1 MSLYMVG
8 QKTPTHRSPK
18 TSFWASMCGGCHFNA
33 NYNIISTMKLSLIML
48 FLFFSCSLPL
58 KAAWWA
64 ENDYTWGAQGSKKE
78 SLTFF
83 KTISS
88 SAVLGLNAGFFKND
102 GIYSDKTY
110 VLKMPILYSGRDF
123 FLSFKPFYYLE
134 NPDIGS
140 SAYGGKIY
148 FMHHFAGNST
158 SQPDD
163 EYTHLILSL
172 SGARQETTVNRNSQ
186 LEKVNFKEASFE
198 AQVEKNFYNQFF
210 LLTSVSLFHSFD
222 DIKQRELINPVLDHS
237 ELSFIGTFASITDL
251 PNYALNLQFARNL
264 APQEHS
270 HLYFGFSRIN
280 MDSSP
285 NAYSAIVGIRTK
297 TNPKTSFDLAYNWLK
312 FDNISTRNYYK
323 FLFQIFF

>member
-1 MSLYMVG
+1 
-8 QKTPTHRSPK
+8 
-18 TSFWASMCGGCHFNA
+18 
-33 NYNIISTMKLSLIML
+33 MKLSLPIL
-48 FLFFSCSLPL
+48 FLFFTCIAPL

-64 ENDYTWGAQGSKKE
+64 ENDYTWGAQGFKKE
-78 SLTFF
+78 SLTLF

-88 SAVLGLNAGFFKND
+88 NTVVGLNAGFFKND
-102 GIYSDKTY
+102 GIYNEKTY
-110 VLKMPILYSGRDF
+110 VLKMPILYSGRTF

-134 NPDIGS
+134 NSEIES
-140 SAYGGKIY
+140 SAYGGKLY
-148 FMHHFAGNST
+148 FMYHFGGSLSPNS
-158 SQPDD
+158 DD

-172 SGARQETTVNRNSQ
+172 SGANQETIINRNSM
-186 LEKVNFKEASFE
+186 LTKVNFKEAAFE

-222 DIKQRELINPVLDHS
+222 NIKQRELRNPVLDHS
-237 ELSFIGTFASITDL
+237 ELSFMGTFAPITNL
-251 PNYALNLQFARNL
+251 PNYVLNLQFARNL

-270 HLYFGFSRIN
+270 YLYFGFSKIN
-280 MDSSP
+280 MNSSP

>member
-1 MSLYMVG
+1 MTL
-8 QKTPTHRSPK
+8 
-18 TSFWASMCGGCHFNA
+18 
-33 NYNIISTMKLSLIML
+33 
-48 FLFFSCSLPL
+48 LFFSSSLPL

-64 ENDYTWGAQGSKKE
+64 ENDYTWGAQGFKKE

-88 SAVLGLNAGFFKND
+88 SSVLGLNAGFFKND
-102 GIYSDKTY
+102 GTYHKKTHI
-110 VLKMPILYSGRDF
+110 LRMPLLHSGRNY

-134 NPDIGS
+134 NSDSNS
-140 SAYGGKIY
+140 SACGGKIY
-148 FMHHFAGNST
+148 FMHYFAGNEASNA
-158 SQPDD
+158 DD

-172 SGARQETTVNRNSQ
+172 SGAEQKTTVNRNSQ
-186 LEKVNFKEASFE
+186 KKKVNFKELSLE

-210 LLTSVSLFHSFD
+210 LLASGSLFGSFN

-237 ELSFIGTFASITDL
+237 ELSFMGTFASITNL
-251 PNYALNLQFARNL
+251 PKYALNLQFARNL

-270 HLYFGFSRIN
+270 HLYFGLSRIN
-280 MDSSP
+280 MVDSP

-297 TNPKTSFDLAYNWLK
+297 TNPKTSFDIAYNWLK

-323 FLFQIFF
+323 FLFQMFF

>member
-1 MSLYMVG
+1 
-8 QKTPTHRSPK
+8 
-18 TSFWASMCGGCHFNA
+18 
-33 NYNIISTMKLSLIML
+33 ML
-48 FLFFSCSLPL
+48 LLFFSCTLPL

-64 ENDYTWGAQGSKKE
+64 ENDYTWGTQGFKKE

-83 KTISS
+83 KTVSS
-88 SAVLGLNAGFFKND
+88 NTVLGLNAGFFKKD
-102 GIYSDKTY
+102 GIYKDKTY
-110 VLKMPILYSGRDF
+110 VLKMPLLYSGRNY

-134 NPDIGS
+134 NEDIGS

-148 FMHHFAGNST
+148 FMHNFGSRVAA
-158 SQPDD
+158 QADD

-172 SGARQETTVNRNSQ
+172 SGAEQKTTVNRNNQ
-186 LEKVNFKEASFE
+186 QKKVNFKEASFE
-198 AQVEKNFYNQFF
+198 AQVEKNFYDQFF
-210 LLTSVSLFHSFD
+210 LLVSGSLFGSFD
-222 DIKQRELINPVLDHS
+222 NIKQSELINPVLDHS
-237 ELSFIGTFASITDL
+237 ELSFMGTFAALTNL
-251 PNYALNLQFARNL
+251 PNYVLNLQFARNL

-297 TNPKTSFDLAYNWLK
+297 TNPKTSFDFAYNWLK

-323 FLFQIFF
+323 FLFQVFF

>member
-1 MSLYMVG
+1 
-8 QKTPTHRSPK
+8 
-18 TSFWASMCGGCHFNA
+18 
-33 NYNIISTMKLSLIML
+33 ML
-48 FLFFSCSLPL
+48 LLLFSCAIPS

-64 ENDYTWGAQGSKKE
+64 ENDYTWGAQGFKKE

-83 KTISS
+83 KTVSS
-88 SAVLGLNAGFFKND
+88 SSVVGLNTGFFKND
-102 GIYSDKTY
+102 GNYSDKTY
-110 VLKMPILYSGRDF
+110 ILKIPILYSGLDY

-134 NPDIGS
+134 NTNIGS

-148 FMHHFAGNST
+148 FMYHFGESSA
-158 SQPDD
+158 SQAED

-172 SGARQETTVNRNSQ
+172 AGAQQKTKVNRNSQ
-186 LEKVNFKEASFE
+186 LKKVNFREASFE

-210 LLTSVSLFHSFD
+210 LLASGSLFGSFD
-222 DIKQRELINPVLDHS
+222 SIKQAELINPVLDHC
-237 ELSFIGTFASITDL
+237 ELSFLGTFASLTNL

-323 FLFQIFF
+323 FLFQVFF